1 MVARPTE
8 SPPHAPWRAV
18 VSDAMSIVAWAVAG
32 LVCLIAEAATLTF
45 VVAYFG
51 VGAFAAA
58 AAAGLGAPLW
68 GQGAVFAVV
77 SVALL
82 VFTRR
87 MVLGMIRPPAIP
99 ASVNDVIGRGGVV
112 TIGVCND
119 ESTGQIRIGS
129 EFWTARSAPGE
140 PNIPAGANIEVVDIV
155 GVTAF
160 VRPRQL
166 APAAEAT

>member
-1 MVARPTE
+1 
-8 SPPHAPWRAV
+8 
-18 VSDAMSIVAWAVAG
+18 MSIVAWVVAG
-32 LVCLIAEAATLTF
+32 LVSLIAEALTLTF

-51 VGAFAAA
+51 VGAFAAGA
-58 AAAGLGAPLW
+58 AAALGAPLW

-87 MVLGMIRPPAIP
+87 MVIGMVRPPAIP
-99 ASVNDVIGRGGVV
+99 ASVNDVIGRGGIV

-119 ESTGQIRIGS
+119 QSTGQIRIGS

-140 PNIPAGANIEVVDIV
+140 PDIPAGANIEVMDVV

-160 VRPRQL
+160 VRARQL
-166 APAAEAT
+166 QPAAQTT